1 MAKPLKQ
8 LCDRGW
14 GWIWQKVTVKLS
26 REIYDSGCS
35 GHHHQ
40 WCPIC
45 LIPPPSPPR
54 TFTAS
59 LQQLSFLFWFT
70 VAFRICC
77 QWYWDYAIEFAR
89 WQHVTL
95 SMGRGLLC
103 LAARVLSLFFFAVFC
118 ACMFVNI
125 SVFIFVYFYLFYFFM
140 DALLPVCFTICLS
153 VCLSVC
159 LITTHTA
166 IVLVFN
172 CFHYSVRFWCS
183 CCVCFYLSTGPPRG
197 WGSRGKCPGAGGP
210 KGAGVKRGE
219 SELAEM
225 GRLKL

>member
-1 MAKPLKQ
+1 MIYRRFQNMLSVVLRLCNRIRQVAARYIEHGARFVVPGSTCFKP
-8 LCDRGW
+8 
-14 GWIWQKVTVKLS
+14 V
-26 REIYDSGCS
+26 
-35 GHHHQ
+35 
-40 WCPIC
+40 
-45 LIPPPSPPR
+45 
-54 TFTAS
+54 FS
-59 LQQLSFLFWFT
+59 LLSF
-70 VAFRICC
+70 VPAC
-77 QWYWDYAIEFAR
+77 
-89 WQHVTL
+89 
-95 SMGRGLLC
+95 LLTFLC
-103 LAARVLSLFFFAVFC
+103 LSLF
-118 ACMFVNI
+118 I
-125 SVFIFVYFYLFYFFM
+125 FIYFIFFM
-140 DALLPVCFTICLS
+140 DALSPVCFTICLS